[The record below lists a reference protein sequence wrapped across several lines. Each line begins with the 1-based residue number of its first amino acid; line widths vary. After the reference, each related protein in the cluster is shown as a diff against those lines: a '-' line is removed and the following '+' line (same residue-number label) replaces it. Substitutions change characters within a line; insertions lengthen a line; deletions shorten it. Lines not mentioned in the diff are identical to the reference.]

1 MTSPEKMI
9 MTLKK
14 KLLISLLLAIFIT
27 DGYAV
32 DRALLVGID
41 NYWYLGVLK
50 GSTQDVKDMQQFI
63 QFVWNYRSDQIR
75 TLIDAQAT
83 RKNILEAF
91 DNWLIKE
98 SHPGDRVLFY
108 FSGHGY
114 YIPDDNGDE
123 SDGYDETLCPVDTR
137 GTINM
142 IRDDEIN
149 ARLQRLEGRMVTVI
163 IDACHSGAMTED
175 LPSSDPSIKVPV
187 FEIPVKPLKRRLPQS
202 HIEQDAFIE
211 RKKNVIA
218 YSAVAPNQVALVD
231 TTADPYRGVLT
242 HNFIRGIQEVHAD
255 SNSDGKITHNELLEY
270 IRRESQSY
278 CHRNPLQCKAE
289 QLTPQL
295 EALPEIL
302 SIDAL
307 TGIAHKTSN
316 TVAGAASFFAHDN
329 EAHLQIKTLPQHRRF
344 KIGETIKIQISSERD
359 GYLLLFD
366 ISSKG
371 ALTSLFPNQYTQLTD
386 EYGYHLK
393 AGQTLTISS
402 SLDGFN
408 EMAETPLGKG
418 LLIALLVEDKILKQH
433 KLPLRALELVPA
445 KQALIVLQQ
454 LRQQL
459 NQTLRQEN
467 AANRPVRWGAA
478 VFEYELTAKRI
489 VRENFENLNHPNSA
503 IFTKIRRQ

>member
-1 MTSPEKMI
+1 MI

-14 KLLISLLLAIFIT
+14 KLLISLLLAIFIPQ
-27 DGYAV
+27 GYAV

-41 NYWYLGVLK
+41 DYWYLGVLK

-63 QFVWNYRSDQIR
+63 QFVWHYGSDQVR

-91 DNWLIKE
+91 DNWLIKD
-98 SHPGDRVLFY
+98 SRPGDRVLFY

-137 GTINM
+137 GTRTM

-149 ARLQRLEGRMVTVI
+149 ARLQRLKERKVTVI
-163 IDACHSGAMTED
+163 IDASHSGSMTED
-175 LPSSDPSIKVPV
+175 LASDPSIKVPV
-187 FEIPVKPLKRRLPQS
+187 FEIAVKPLKRRLSQS
-202 HIEQDAFIE
+202 YIEQDGFIE
-211 RKKNVIA
+211 PQKNVIA

-231 TTADPYRGVLT
+231 TTAEPYRGVFT
-242 HNFIRGIQEVHAD
+242 RNFLRGIQEVRAD

-278 CHRNPLQCKAE
+278 CDKNPLQCKAK

-295 EALPEIL
+295 KALPEIL
-302 SIDAL
+302 SRDAL
-307 TGIAHKTSN
+307 TGITHKTYN
-316 TVAGAASFFAHDN
+316 TVAGAASLFAHDN
-329 EAHLQIKTLPQHRRF
+329 EAHLQIKTLPQHHRF
-344 KIGETIKIQISSERD
+344 KIGETIKIQISSERN

-371 ALTSLFPNQYTQLTD
+371 VLTCLFPNQSQLKN
-386 EYGYHLK
+386 EYGYYLK

-402 SLDGFN
+402 SRNNGFN
-408 EMAETPLGKG
+408 MAETPLGKG
-418 LLIALLVEDKILKQH
+418 LLIALLVEDKILKRH
-433 KLPLRALELVPA
+433 ELPLKALEPVPA

-467 AANRPVRWGAA
+467 AANRSVHWGAA
-478 VFEYELTAKRI
+478 VFEYELISAKRI
-489 VRENFENLNHPNSA
+489 VRENLENLYHPNST
-503 IFTKIRRQ
+503 IFTKIREQ